1 MARGRRALRALAI
14 VAVLLVGLLIVAAV
28 LTQTAWFRERLRR
41 LAVRQA
47 EAAIEGRLEIGSIEG
62 DLLHGVTLREVA
74 VVQGDVRV
82 VRVGRVQLTYGVG
95 DLASTG
101 RTVRQITIDQ
111 PVIEAIRTPQGW
123 NVARLLKPRPPADPN
138 KPRATFTLPE
148 ILVTNAVVTVRE
160 IGVAQ
165 TQAIPRRMEGL
176 TFEGGIASSPRE
188 FSADIRRLTFR
199 AGQPDLDLRSLAGR
213 IVSVPNGWR
222 FQTVTARTAESTL
235 TVDGT
240 LTRSPATSPWAFD
253 LDVTG
258 QPVSLPEIS
267 RFIPATAFELH
278 PRLAVGVTGTVDA
291 LKLDVDVTQSEA
303 GRAKGSLSID
313 TTAPIRGLAGHLTV
327 ADVNLAPIVK
337 DPVAAGRITGD
348 ATFDLRFPSAT
359 AGFPVDGTYTFT
371 GPRASG
377 YGYEATNVKATGS
390 LDGRNIRLDASANA
404 YGGSAS
410 TKGTIARAGQGQ
422 RELTLDLAGRV
433 AGVDL
438 RNLPAALRIPTLE
451 ADLTGTYTVRGALSS
466 VKADAVLDPSTVE
479 GATLVDGTVGSF
491 QRTSR
496 GFTFGAA
503 GTVAGLDLQRLGRR
517 LKVPAMTDPRL
528 SGVVNGTF
536 DVAGEQR
543 GREGVRVEASGT
555 LTDTRVYEGYVPQ
568 MGFTATLDGNR
579 LDVAAKG
586 RAEDFELETVSETPA
601 ATGVLRGDVDVRV
614 ALPDVRAVSLDTV
627 GVEGTVTLDTPTLFD
642 VPFTTVGADLTLAGG
657 LLTVRRLDGRGDGF
671 TLTGNGAVGLG
682 PDDVSD
688 FRYRIEA
695 DSLVNP
701 TKVAD
706 LPITGSATTEGRIT
720 GTRADFLVTGT
731 MAGDQVAYS
740 DTVAAGTVTAQY
752 AVRVPD
758 FDPERV
764 DVQTS
769 IDGQQVQVAGQ
780 VLSTVTGTIG
790 YTTDLVRFDA
800 SGTDALRALA
810 ARGTLR
816 LEDGGQRLT
825 LEQAQVSREG
835 VQWGLAPGTMARVT
849 ITPRQATVGEL
860 HLASGAQRLDLEGT
874 VGLATDAESS
884 LRVGANGV
892 DIGDVLMLAD
902 QKIEADG
909 VLTASATL
917 GGTRERPLA
926 DGNLEITKGSI
937 RKIDVQRLGGRV
949 TFDGTLALIDLE
961 LVKDQYARLTAR
973 GVLPRTL
980 LEGKSD
986 EHVAATVADRLD
998 VAIVSTPIDLAMAE
1012 GVSEYVTKL
1021 GGQAQMDVR
1030 VTGSGRDPHVEGA
1043 VFLTDGTFVVPMT
1056 GVTYKN
1062 IDAVLTF
1069 EEERVL
1075 ISELG
1080 VETDNGDLLTVQGE
1094 LGLSRQQARTVSM
1107 KMKGRDF
1114 RVLDNHYGVLDL
1126 DADVTISGTL
1136 LAPVIEGSLDVS
1148 DGRLEL
1154 DEIVPEVANT
1164 NYATRAEYQGI
1175 PTARLRGAIVPD
1187 LLGAQDRAPELVAGT
1202 NTFNLGT
1209 APVGSAVPPSGD
1221 GPNAPPP
1228 SPLGDPSTGAKAP
1241 AAGAPA
1247 ANAARPLVA
1256 ATVRRRPHRP
1266 LRRVSSRKPHSTS
1279 RCRSRTT

>member
-973 GVLPRTL
+973 GCCRARCSRANPTSMWRPLLPIASTSPSSRRRSTL
-980 LEGKSD
+980 RWPK
-986 EHVAATVADRLD
+986 
-998 VAIVSTPIDLAMAE
+998 
-1012 GVSEYVTKL
+1012 
-1021 GGQAQMDVR
+1021 
-1030 VTGSGRDPHVEGA
+1030 
-1043 VFLTDGTFVVPMT
+1043 
-1056 GVTYKN
+1056 
-1062 IDAVLTF
+1062 
-1069 EEERVL
+1069 
-1075 ISELG
+1075 
-1080 VETDNGDLLTVQGE
+1080 
-1094 LGLSRQQARTVSM
+1094 
-1107 KMKGRDF
+1107 
-1114 RVLDNHYGVLDL
+1114 
-1126 DADVTISGTL
+1126 
-1136 LAPVIEGSLDVS
+1136 
-1148 DGRLEL
+1148 
-1154 DEIVPEVANT
+1154 
-1164 NYATRAEYQGI
+1164 
-1175 PTARLRGAIVPD
+1175 
-1187 LLGAQDRAPELVAGT
+1187 
-1202 NTFNLGT
+1202 
-1209 APVGSAVPPSGD
+1209 GSA
-1221 GPNAPPP
+1221 
-1228 SPLGDPSTGAKAP
+1228 
-1241 AAGAPA
+1241 
-1247 ANAARPLVA
+1247 
-1256 ATVRRRPHRP
+1256 
-1266 LRRVSSRKPHSTS
+1266 STS
-1279 RCRSRTT
+1279 PNWAGRHRWTCA